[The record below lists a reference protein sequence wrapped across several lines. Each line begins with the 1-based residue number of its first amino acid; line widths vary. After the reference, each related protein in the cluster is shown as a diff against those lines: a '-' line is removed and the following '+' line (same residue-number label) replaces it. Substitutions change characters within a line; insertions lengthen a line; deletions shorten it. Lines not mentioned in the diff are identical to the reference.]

1 MIACSFVAH
10 VFVLCWCFVL
20 FISFRYVSECIKR
33 EDITWLPNEAA
44 LSLRECDTREV
55 SLNDLDDRLTEITAR
70 LDHSNVIAMN
80 ATSNGTSPDM
90 AGGGVVGG
98 AGGGVN
104 SSGDDIGG
112 GGGMVKGGVGE
123 LRQAVDTVRMDVADM
138 AKRLDSLEHTVVQ
151 RLDMLA
157 AAMLANAPKP
167 NPLLPASPKS
177 PGDIAQPQPPEQV
190 EE

>member
-1 MIACSFVAH
+1 MWRTCS
-10 VFVLCWCFVL
+10 CCVL
-20 FISFRYVSECIKR
+20 FVSFRYVSECIKR

-55 SLNDLDDRLTEITAR
+55 SLNDLDDRLTEIAAR
-70 LDHSNVIAMN
+70 IDHSNAIAMN
-80 ATSNGTSPDM
+80 ATSNVISPDM
-90 AGGGVVGG
+90 AGGGVGGG

-104 SSGDDIGG
+104 SSGDDMG
-112 GGGMVKGGVGE
+112 GGGMAKGGVGE
-123 LRQAVDTVRMDVADM
+123 LRQAVDTVRMEVADM

-151 RLDMLA
+151 RLDVLA

-167 NPLLPASPKS
+167 NPLLSASPKS
-177 PGDIAQPQPPEQV
+177 PGGIAKPQPPAQA